1 MNKNS
6 PISGIMTKEVIVA
19 HLDNKFSQLMEF
31 FNTWR
36 IQHLPVT
43 LGEKL
48 IGIVSINDML
58 AFSYHRLSSG
68 ESVSYSSLDAGF
80 DMKQVMTQDPT
91 TISPNDSIE
100 DAFRILGEGKFQSL
114 PVVENGKLVG
124 IVTNKD
130 LVKNYRALL

>member
-6 PISGIMTKEVIVA
+6 PISSIMTKQVIVA
-19 HLDNKFSQLMEF
+19 HLDNKYSQLMEF
-31 FNTWR
+31 FNTWQ
-36 IQHLPVT
+36 IQHMSIT
-43 LGEKL
+43 LGEQL
-48 IGIVSINDML
+48 IGIVSINDMV
-58 AFSYHRLSSG
+58 SYSYSRLSAG
-68 ESVSYSSLDAGF
+68 QSVSYASLDAEF

-91 TISPNDSIE
+91 TVSPTDTIE